1 MDIEAILVVVE
12 TEVEESGKCSISK
25 GVELES
31 LLKDS
36 EKRMNVNELVIE
48 EGCGNELNGDSWIC
62 RLNHLKKLIVK
73 KNSLKNLS
81 MLVISNNNELESIVI
96 EDGQNYDKENDTW
109 YAAFE
114 NVKVVEVSSLSN

>member
-12 TEVEESGKCSISK
+12 TEAEESGKFSISK

-36 EKRMNVNELVIE
+36 EKRMNVSELVIE
-48 EGCGNELNGDSWIC
+48 EGCGNELNGDLWIC
-62 RLNHLKKLIVK
+62 GLNHLKKLIVK

-81 MLVISNNNELESIVI
+81 ILVISNNNELESIVI
-96 EDGQNYDKENDTW
+96 EDDQNYDKENNTW